1 MNIPFIDDKEITMS
15 NIRRMAKRRGRRDGR
30 AEKPSLT
37 WDAGSVPFISH
48 AHAQYAAEGEKFVKQ
63 TRKKLNDRVYET
75 LERDEQIHLLQ
86 SQLEKLEGSITEA
99 ELRVKH
105 FKNELDGYKEENPI
119 GRFARTRLIP
129 DKLYWF
135 VLAILIS
142 GEILV
147 TAPALVQLFGEGKWQ
162 SWIISIAVGFL
173 PVAGAHLIGTFL
185 KSRLDRQRPQ
195 ESWVKWLYLAVFV
208 ILLFAIFA
216 LGILRAGITE
226 GNLLDFT
233 IVPQDK
239 TKQFLIL
246 FFVALQLSFFTV
258 AVGLGFLHHS
268 PSAEALKEAKKELAK
283 LKEDEKNIQ
292 NPLMK
297 YKSRSRLTVD
307 EVDAN
312 LRELASEVE
321 ILEKEHDI
329 TVSVYREANIHARRD
344 EIDGGHIALQAL
356 EITIDIEKFQ
366 DVYDALQSTSMSNK
380 STPGN
385 LGINS

>member
-1 MNIPFIDDKEITMS
+1 MNIPFMDDREITMS
-15 NIRRMAKRRGRRDGR
+15 NIRRMARRRGRRDGR

-37 WDAGSVPFISH
+37 WEAGSVPFISH
-48 AHAQYAAEGEKFVKQ
+48 AHAQYSAEGEKFVKQ
-63 TRKKLNDRVYET
+63 TRKKLNERIYET
-75 LERDEQIHLLQ
+75 LERDEQIYLFE
-86 SQLEKLEGSITEA
+86 SQLVKLEGSIIEA
-99 ELRVKH
+99 EQRVKH

-162 SWIISIAVGFL
+162 SWVIAIAVGFL

-195 ESWVKWLYLAVFV
+195 ENWVKWLYVAVFV

-233 IVPQDK
+233 IVPKDK

-246 FFVALQLSFFTV
+246 FFIALQLSFFTV

-268 PSAEALKEAKKELAK
+268 PSAEALKEAKKELTT
-283 LKEDEKNIQ
+283 LKDEEKAIQ
-292 NPLMK
+292 TPLMR
-297 YKSRSRLTVD
+297 YKSKNRLNVD

-356 EITIDIEKFQ
+356 ELAIDIQKFQ
-366 DVYDALQSTSMSNK
+366 DVYEALKKGSDSGVAN
-380 STPGN
+380 
-385 LGINS
+385 

>member
-1 MNIPFIDDKEITMS
+1 MNIPFMDDREITMS
-15 NIRRMAKRRGRRDGR
+15 NIRRMARRRGRRDGR

-37 WDAGSVPFISH
+37 WEAGSVPFISH
-48 AHAQYAAEGEKFVKQ
+48 AHAQYSAEGEKFVKQ
-63 TRKKLNDRVYET
+63 TRKKLNERIYET
-75 LERDEQIHLLQ
+75 LERDEQIYLFE
-86 SQLEKLEGSITEA
+86 SQLVKLEGSIIEA
-99 ELRVKH
+99 EQRVKH

-162 SWIISIAVGFL
+162 SWVIAIAVGFL

-195 ESWVKWLYLAVFV
+195 ENWVKWLYVAVFV

-233 IVPQDK
+233 IVPKDK

-246 FFVALQLSFFTV
+246 FFIALQLSFFTV

-268 PSAEALKEAKKELAK
+268 PSAEALKEAKKELTT
-283 LKEDEKNIQ
+283 LKDEEKAIQ
-292 NPLMK
+292 TPLMR
-297 YKSRSRLTVD
+297 YKSKNRLNVD

-356 EITIDIEKFQ
+356 ELAIDIQKFQ
-366 DVYDALQSTSMSNK
+366 DVYEALKKGSDSGVVN
-380 STPGN
+380 
-385 LGINS
+385 

>member
-1 MNIPFIDDKEITMS
+1 MDDREITMS
-15 NIRRMAKRRGRRDGR
+15 NIRRMARRRGRRDGR

-37 WDAGSVPFISH
+37 WEAGSVPFISH
-48 AHAQYAAEGEKFVKQ
+48 AHAQYSAEGEKFVKQ
-63 TRKKLNDRVYET
+63 TRKKLNERIYET
-75 LERDEQIHLLQ
+75 LERDEQIHLLE
-86 SQLEKLEGSITEA
+86 SQLVKLEGSIIEA
-99 ELRVKH
+99 EQRVKH

-162 SWIISIAVGFL
+162 SWVIAIAVGFL

-195 ESWVKWLYLAVFV
+195 ENWVKWLYVAVFV

-246 FFVALQLSFFTV
+246 FFIALQLSFFTV

-268 PSAEALKEAKKELAK
+268 PSAEALKEAKKELTT
-283 LKEDEKNIQ
+283 LKDEEKAIQ

-297 YKSRSRLTVD
+297 YKSKNRLTVD
-307 EVDAN
+307 ETDAN

-321 ILEKEHDI
+321 ILMKEHDI

-356 EITIDIEKFQ
+356 ELEIDIQKFQ
-366 DVYDALQSTSMSNK
+366 DVYEALKNASVTN
-380 STPGN
+380 T
-385 LGINS
+385 

>member
-1 MNIPFIDDKEITMS
+1 MNIPFMDDREITMS
-15 NIRRMAKRRGRRDGR
+15 NIRRMARRRGRRDGR

-37 WDAGSVPFISH
+37 WDVGSVPFISH
-48 AHAQYAAEGEKFVKQ
+48 AHAQYSAEGEKFVKQ
-63 TRKKLNDRVYET
+63 TRKKLNERIYET
-75 LERDEQIHLLQ
+75 LERDEQIHLLE
-86 SQLEKLEGSITEA
+86 SQLVKLEGSILEA
-99 ELRVKH
+99 EQRVKH

-162 SWIISIAVGFL
+162 SWVIAVAVGFL

-195 ESWVKWLYLAVFV
+195 ENWVKWLYIAVFV
-208 ILLFAIFA
+208 ILLFAISA

-233 IVPQDK
+233 IVPQDQ

-246 FFVALQLSFFTV
+246 FFIALQLSFFTV

-268 PSAEALKEAKKELAK
+268 PSAEALKEAKKELMT
-283 LKEDEKNIQ
+283 LKDEEKAIQ

-297 YKSRSRLTVD
+297 YKSKNRLTID
-307 EVDAN
+307 ETDAN

-321 ILEKEHDI
+321 ILMKEHDI

-356 EITIDIEKFQ
+356 ELEIDIQKFQ
-366 DVYDALQSTSMSNK
+366 DVYEALKNAAVTN
-380 STPGN
+380 T
-385 LGINS
+385 